1 MHTQDTEETLALI
14 DYMKRSTQSFSN
26 LTHYVHQSEAV
37 AVDYIETHLDE
48 PTWALI
54 VLDKAEPTNLD
65 FTIRMNYTSVPN
77 TYILVDWY
85 SMGLNKNYQT
95 YILSG
100 FSTLQ
105 QTVNEWMFNYT
116 VSSMTAAA
124 DADSSCFMSQNSS
137 QQGGP
142 PRVLGI
148 PFPTPKYTQN
158 TFFSQVGYLLGL
170 AIVMSTLYPG
180 KCRLL

>member
-1 MHTQDTEETLALI
+1 M
-14 DYMKRSTQSFSN
+14 
-26 LTHYVHQSEAV
+26 V
-37 AVDYIETHLDE
+37 AVDYIETHLEE

-54 VLDKAEPTNLD
+54 ILDKAEPSNLD
-65 FTIRMNYTSVPN
+65 FTIRMNYTAVPN
-77 TYILVDWY
+77 TYALIDWY

-116 VSSMTAAA
+116 VSSATVAP
-124 DADSSCFMSQNSS
+124 DADSSCFVSE
-137 QQGGP
+137 GGGAP
-142 PRVLGI
+142 KVFGI

-158 TFFSQVGYLLGL
+158 SFFSQIGYILGL
-170 AIVMSTLYPG
+170 AIVMATLYPG
-180 KCRLL
+180 SLPFLTTPVV